1 MPAGLLIQLAS
12 AAAEARTPAGASDGV
27 ASVAA
32 PRGAEVDVVV
42 SANGGSRGGVA
53 IAASVRSSQSGSGLA
68 ATTGSRSAV
77 DVPAGDLSVR
87 VQALDA
93 RGQPLAA
100 GLATAESEI
109 FTSNPCEDQIEVR
122 VPLSLCETVDCSD
135 E

>member
-1 MPAGLLIQLAS
+1 M
-12 AAAEARTPAGASDGV
+12 
-27 ASVAA
+27 
-32 PRGAEVDVVV
+32 VDVEDRY
-42 SANGGSRGGVA
+42 SEEFFFLC
-53 IAASVRSSQSGSGLA
+53 QGL
-68 ATTGSRSAV
+68 GNEVPV